1 MATNATSIDSE
12 LTSLRYAV
20 ESTPCVLPAA
30 PKWQEVGLRSYS
42 GDFGQTIE
50 SVSNKIIGGGRSS
63 IKGRPTRKTVAAGFE
78 IALQQYN
85 LQPLLPG
92 FFYAYAKEAGTTDPL
107 RTSSTDAKVTGV
119 AADGYDGTGFT
130 AANKFVKPGNSQ
142 LLVFA
147 RGFALSA
154 NNGLKRVTAVSA
166 LSLIHI

>member
-92 FFYAYAKEAGTTDPL
+92 FFYAYGKEAGTTDPL
-107 RTSSTDAKVTGV
+107 RTASTDAKVTAV
-119 AADGYDGTGFT
+119 ATDC
-130 AANKFVKPGNSQ
+130 
-142 LLVFA
+142 LLYTSPSP
-147 RGFALSA
+147 RD
-154 NNGLKRVTAVSA
+154 
-166 LSLIHI
+166 